1 MNKIVLL
8 ALISPLLV
16 AAGAHKYYLS
26 VTDLAYN
33 EEASSVQMISRLF
46 YDDLE
51 AVLQERYDDSIV
63 VSETENQEKLDR
75 FIEKYL
81 TAKLKITINNQDQKI
96 SYVGK
101 KYEDDYVVI
110 YSEIEG
116 IKKVSSIEIENLLLT
131 DLFTEQKNMVHT
143 DISQK
148 KKSFLLTL
156 EKAKAVLNFS
166 E

>member
-1 MNKIVLL
+1 MKKLIIL
-8 ALISPLLV
+8 ALISPLLI

-26 VTDLAYN
+26 VTDLAFN
-33 EEASSVQMISRLF
+33 EQASSIQMISRLF

-51 AVLQERYDDSIV
+51 AVLQERYDPSIV
-63 VSETENQEKLDR
+63 VSEAEDQEKLDR
-75 FIEKYL
+75 VIEKYL
-81 TAKLKITINNQDQKI
+81 TAKLKISINNEDQKI
-96 SYVGK
+96 SYIGK

-116 IKKVSSIEIENLLLT
+116 ITSVSSVAIENLLLT
-131 DLFTEQKNMVHT
+131 DLFIEQKNMVHT
-143 DISQK
+143 NISQK

-156 EKAKAVLNFS
+156 ENAKAVLNFS